1 MNAAPALP
9 GASSAAARRG
19 VYVLLANSALMSAGF
34 FMLIPLLSVH
44 LTQNLG
50 FSGAAAGAILAVRQ
64 LTQQGL
70 MVFGGALADRVGYRP
85 IIAVGMLVRALGFFG
100 FAVADTLPV
109 ILASAIVAALGG
121 ALFEAT
127 GKAALASLV
136 APEARP
142 RTFSLSSLAGGIGTT
157 GGPLL
162 GVALLPLSFA
172 WVGIASGA
180 FFFAAFVISALLLPP
195 MAGAGSAAPPLRQT
209 LATVSRDKR
218 FLTFTAL
225 LTAYWLLH
233 NQIYISV
240 PLWATRVT
248 GGAEIVGL
256 LYAVN
261 AGAGLLLQYPLV
273 TWASRRASPT
283 ALVAVGMAIMGAG
296 LGLFALTTPTL
307 NTSTSTAVLVMCT
320 AVTIYAAGRSL
331 VEPSKDV
338 VTTHLAPPNQLAA
351 YFGVSFLALAIGG
364 STGNYLG
371 GWLYDLSITTGATTL
386 PWLSFAAFGLLAGA
400 ITLALRR
407 GFGGAAPAGPH
418 KVGQIS

>member
-1 MNAAPALP
+1 VTP
-9 GASSAAARRG
+9 AAARRG
-19 VYVLLANSALMSAGF
+19 VCVLLANSALMSAGF

-44 LTQNLG
+44 LTQSLG
-50 FSGAAAGAILAVRQ
+50 FSGAAAGAVLAVRQ

-85 IIAVGMLVRALGFFG
+85 IIALGMLVRALGFFG

-136 APEARP
+136 APDERP
-142 RTFSLSSLAGGIGTT
+142 RVFSLSALAGGIGTT

-162 GVALLPLSFA
+162 GVLLLSRSFA
-172 WVGIASGA
+172 WVGVASGA

-195 MAGAGSAAPPLRQT
+195 MAGAGAAAPPLRQT
-209 LATVSRDKR
+209 LGTVSRDRR

-248 GGAEIVGL
+248 GGAEVVGL

-261 AGAGLLLQYPLV
+261 AGAGLVLQYPLV
-273 TWASRRASPT
+273 GFASRRVTPT
-283 ALVAVGMAIMGAG
+283 GLVAIGMAVMG
-296 LGLFALTTPTL
+296 LGLGFFALV
-307 NTSTSTAVLVMCT
+307 SAGAAAVVVMCG
-320 AVTIYAAGRSL
+320 AVVIFAAGRAL

-338 VTTHLAPPNQLAA
+338 VTSQLAPPDQLAA
-351 YFGVSFLALAIGG
+351 YFGVSFLALAVGG
-364 STGNYLG
+364 SAGNYLG
-371 GWLYDLSITTGATTL
+371 GFLYDVAIATGASAL
-386 PWLSFAAFGLLAGA
+386 PWLLFAVFGLLAG
-400 ITLALRR
+400 TLTLVLRR
-407 GFGGAAPAGPH
+407 GTLRSPGPP
-418 KVGQIS
+418 S

>member
-1 MNAAPALP
+1 MATLT
-9 GASSAAARRG
+9 GAAARRG

-50 FSGAAAGAILAVRQ
+50 LSGAAAGAVLAVRQ

-85 IIAVGMLVRALGFFG
+85 IIALGMLVRALGFFG
-100 FAVADTLPV
+100 FAIADTLPV
-109 ILASAIVAALGG
+109 IIASAIVAALGG

-136 APEARP
+136 SAEERP
-142 RTFSLSSLAGGIGTT
+142 RVFSLSALAGGLGST

-162 GVALLPLSFA
+162 GVALLSRSFA

-195 MAGAGSAAPPLRQT
+195 MAGSGAAAPPLRRT
-209 LATVSRDKR
+209 LGAVARDRR

-240 PLWATRVT
+240 PLWAARVT
-248 GGAEIVGL
+248 GGAEVIGL

-273 TWASRRASPT
+273 RWASRRASPT
-283 ALVAVGMAIMGAG
+283 TLVGAGIAVMGIG
-296 LGLFALTTPTL
+296 LGLFVFAIPGPAVIALMCG
-307 NTSTSTAVLVMCT
+307 AVIVF
-320 AVTIYAAGRSL
+320 AAGRAL

-338 VTTHLAPPNQLAA
+338 VTSTLAPPEQLAA
-351 YFGVSFLALAIGG
+351 YFGISFLALAVGG
-364 STGNYLG
+364 SAGNYLG
-371 GWLYDLSITTGATTL
+371 GWLYDLAVETGASAV
-386 PWLSFAAFGLLAGA
+386 PWLSFVLFGVLAGGLTFRYA
-400 ITLALRR
+400 SRPDRPPAPVSEYP
-407 GFGGAAPAGPH
+407 AAGS
-418 KVGQIS
+418 K